1 MVGDEKA
8 QRYVTNYRSARFS
21 LVLSSQ
27 SILQEALGSGGLPAA
42 IEHLTAVSANL
53 GFAFFAYGVRSPL
66 PICQPRI
73 EMASNYPKAWQQQYQ
88 ERDYAHIDPIVRRCT
103 RVTTP
108 VLWDAA
114 GFAERDFADQAI
126 AHGIRNGVSVSVR
139 DAQGRLGMVT
149 LARDQ
154 APCTPQEF
162 AHVEG
167 SLSLLGQLTH
177 AALVEKMVHRHHH
190 RPPTTP
196 SLSERELEVLKWTAE
211 GKTSGEVATIMNIT
225 ERTVNFHIS
234 NCIVKLDASNKLHAA
249 VKAAMSGLLG

>member
-1 MVGDEKA
+1 
-8 QRYVTNYRSARFS
+8 
-21 LVLSSQ
+21 LILSSQ
-27 SILQEALGSGGLPAA
+27 TILQEAISSGGVTAA
-42 IEHLTAVSANL
+42 IGHLTQVSQNL
-53 GFAFFAYGVRSPL
+53 GFPFFAYGVKSPL
-66 PICQPRI
+66 PISQPRI
-73 EMASNYPKAWQQQYQ
+73 EMASNYPEAWQQQYQ
-88 ERDYAHIDPIVRRCT
+88 SRQYAQIDPTVRHCS

-108 VLWDAA
+108 VLWDASS
-114 GFAERDFADQAI
+114 FAERHFAEQAM

-154 APCTPQEF
+154 SPCTAKEF
-162 AHVEG
+162 AHLES

-177 AALVEKMVHRHHH
+177 AALVEKLIQRNSH
-190 RPPTTP
+190 PAPAP

-211 GKTSGEVATIMNIT
+211 GKTSSEVATIMNIT

-249 VKAAMSGLLG
+249 VKAAMSGLLC